1 LLNEAATAPVRD
13 STGGKLSILQ
23 VGNNAR
29 LNRREA
35 ASYRNIVRFCAI
47 VHSPSLGRRVQTK
60 ERGNMENEVPATAEL
75 YGFDIEALLNEL
87 DGEPWLLSESGPE
100 DEVREA
106 A

>member
-1 LLNEAATAPVRD
+1 
-13 STGGKLSILQ
+13 
-23 VGNNAR
+23 
-29 LNRREA
+29 
-35 ASYRNIVRFCAI
+35 
-47 VHSPSLGRRVQTK
+47 
-60 ERGNMENEVPATAEL
+60 MENEGPATAEL